1 MFPCSIREAGSS
13 EVHLAAYCGT
23 LSRHDICCRGGDRC
37 LGYLL
42 FDADPGH
49 RGVSRQTNSAQL
61 RQAYLGEMRQRLQ
74 LSPEQEKGVT
84 EILDQTREL
93 FRQVSDKHRPEF
105 RAIQDHQSEMIRALL
120 DPKQQAEY
128 EALRSD
134 RMEMARRK
142 GNGN

>member
-1 MFPCSIREAGSS
+1 MKSTSQLTAALYLGMTFVAG
-13 EVHLAAYCGT
+13 AA
-23 LSRHDICCRGGDRC
+23 I
-37 LGYLL
+37 
-42 FDADPGH
+42 
-49 RGVSRQTNSAQL
+49 GVSATYYSMRTPATEASTRQTNSAQL